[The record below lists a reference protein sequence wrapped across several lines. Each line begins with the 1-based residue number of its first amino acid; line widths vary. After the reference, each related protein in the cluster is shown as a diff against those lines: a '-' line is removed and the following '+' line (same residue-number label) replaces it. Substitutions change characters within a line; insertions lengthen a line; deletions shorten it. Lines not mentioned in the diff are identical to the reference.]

1 MNITGASAHRLYV
14 TNVFTEMST
23 YVRIE
28 KFLHLSLTTL
38 SLSHSLAAAHE
49 NSYLQGSNLLG
60 CEMMY
65 VS

>member
-14 TNVFTEMST
+14 TNVFTAMST

-38 SLSHSLAAAHE
+38 SLT
-49 NSYLQGSNLLG
+49 LLLLH
-60 CEMMY
+60 MRTHTY
-65 VS
+65 KVVISWVVK